1 MPSAVV
7 GILRALLSSNSAEFS
22 RQMRTSSK
30 AVKAFARD
38 ANRMG
43 SQATNVGR
51 IFTTA
56 FTLPIVAGGVAVA
69 KLAIDFEKSFA
80 GVRKT
85 VDATTTEFEQL
96 AQGFRDLSR
105 EIPINVNEINK
116 VGEAAGQLG
125 IRTENILGFTK
136 VMSLLGVT
144 TNLSADEA
152 ATALA
157 RFANITQLAQTDF
170 DRLGSTIVSLGNNFA
185 TTEQEIVEMSL
196 RLAGAGNTIGLSE
209 AQILGFA
216 AALSSVG
223 IKAEAG
229 GTAFSRVMIEIAQA
243 VDTGGE
249 SLKNFADVALP
260 GVVNAGAKFAK
271 MFKLDAAGALQ
282 LFIEGLGNVEDAGS
296 SIFKVLE
303 DLEFG
308 NVRVRDTM
316 LRVANAG
323 DLVSRS
329 LNTSAVAWRENTA
342 LTIEAQ
348 KRFETTA
355 SQITLLWNRVKDL
368 GITLGN
374 ALLPMIRLAISTFNR
389 LIPVLEKVANFFTA
403 LPVPIQVMGVALLA
417 VLAAVGPLLLIFG
430 QLAFA
435 AASLATAFTAS
446 GIATLG
452 FLIPLRGLAGL
463 LARMLPTFTA
473 WGVAAVGAFS
483 AAGARMGFL
492 ARAVGG
498 VGIAIGALLPF
509 VAALAVGFG
518 AWKLGRLIGET
529 TGLTD
534 AVERFAARLMGA
546 NDEDIRAIQNLRK
559 LECELAR
566 AKKGY
571 DDLRGTLEALAARDM
586 AAWNA
591 SSAEAAKRARELA
604 DNLPFAVIQ
613 MDNLARAVREMGAEG
628 TLTQNVMAEIG
639 RQALALEGQVGKLP
653 PELENIVIWLKRTD
667 VAAEELGEDGGG
679 LDEATEATKEY
690 EKALKALNERLG
702 GRQALQTA
710 RLWMDSLSQIGG
722 LTKLTRQEKEEL
734 VTVLDAALAK
744 YSALGEVA
752 PTAMMATRDA
762 LRLLND
768 EMTILGT
775 TLEKPALL
783 AFPLGIPLITG
794 LQQGGPEGGPKKG
807 LLTSL
812 IGPDE
817 VSNFET
823 LLGQIGSRIT
833 GIIIGAIQG
842 GGSVLEAVGAL
853 VGATFGDAFGKSI
866 SQSIGGALGA
876 TLGGIVAGITSFA
889 ASKFFSSD
897 SQSTLALAAEGAA
910 LGAAIGGAI
919 MPGIG
924 AAVVVGAGIGA
935 LIGIFR
941 GIGRS
946 TKDNI
951 AATIGRDWGLAISD
965 KLLETIAEQA
975 KKLPSD
981 MAAIFNNLAAVIAES
996 GGVLAVGLTE
1006 SIALTR
1012 DLFVM
1017 LETGQLTAE
1026 QAGAQ
1031 LELMFGELLPH
1042 AIDQTTGKVR
1052 EDFVELIQLMRRFG
1066 LESEVIAKAIDET
1079 LGDLV
1084 DVQAQRV
1091 ELLGQIASQGATDLA
1106 ALISSGFGTTVSELE
1121 VSQRAAVAFF
1131 DEMIASGSTFQEALR
1146 VMGPA
1151 ILDIADKLEEMGI
1164 EASEGFKLLIEGAKI
1179 FADEGLQA
1187 ILDKGIAA
1195 GNVLRTL
1202 STLGRVTAS
1211 DFSVLGAT
1219 VKDAFDNLVAGGVSS
1234 EAALLALKPQLALL
1248 ILLQEKF
1255 GFAVDAGTQALID
1268 QAKEAGITADDAKTA
1283 AEIQLEAFDKM
1294 IAALEQIVVLLGGE
1308 LPAAVAALD
1317 GATIDVTVV
1326 VDDSA
1331 LDEIEIPDIVI
1342 PVEFDPQSGGLTPQD
1357 PTSSIP
1363 SAQFGTP
1370 GLDFQRFSGGEA
1382 RLVALHGDEA
1392 VIPRGTGHQLAAE
1405 IVDAMGGSGGGI
1417 TLQIMEGA
1425 IRVEGVD
1432 EETGERILDGLTEA
1446 LQRGGRHVT
1455 RFVGAIRGQV

>member
-144 TNLSADEA
+144 TNLSADQA
-152 ATALA
+152 ATSLA

-389 LIPVLEKVANFFTA
+389 LIPVLEKLANFFTA

-492 ARAVGG
+492 ARAAGG

-559 LECELAR
+559 LEGELAR

-783 AFPLGIPLITG
+783 AFPLGIPLIAG

-817 VSNFET
+817 VSEFES
-823 LLGQIGSRIT
+823 LLGQIGSRVT

-853 VGATFGDAFGKSI
+853 VGATFGDAFGASI
-866 SQSIGGALGA
+866 AEEIGGALGA
-876 TLGGIVAGITSFA
+876 ALGGVVAGITAFA

-910 LGAAIGGAI
+910 LGAAIGNSI
-919 MPGIG
+919 VPGIG
-924 AAVVVGAGIGA
+924 AAFGAGIGA
-935 LIGIFR
+935 LVGLFR

-946 TKDNI
+946 TRDNI
-951 AATIGRDWGLAISD
+951 AATLGRDWGLAISD
-965 KLLETIAEQA
+965 KLVETIAEQA
-975 KKLPSD
+975 GQLPSD
-981 MAAIFNNLAAVIAES
+981 MAAIFNNLAAVIAEN

-1066 LESEVIAKAIDET
+1066 LESEVIAKAIDDT
-1079 LGDLV
+1079 LGNLV

-1091 ELLGQIASQGATDLA
+1091 ELLGQIASQGASDLA
-1106 ALISSGFGTTVSELE
+1106 ALISSGFGTTAEELA
-1121 VSQRAAVAFF
+1121 VVQRAAVAFF
-1131 DEMIASGSTFQEALR
+1131 DEMIASGSTFQEALQA
-1146 VMGPA
+1146 MGPS
-1151 ILDIADKLEEMGI
+1151 ILDIAATLEEMGI
-1164 EASEGFKLLIEGAKI
+1164 EASAGFKLLIEGAKI
-1179 FADEGLQA
+1179 FADEGLQK
-1187 ILDKGIAA
+1187 ILDKAVAA

-1202 STLGRVTAS
+1202 STLSIVTAS

-1219 VKDAFDNLVAGGVSS
+1219 VRSSFDALVAGGVS
-1234 EAALLALKPQLALL
+1234 AAAAMLALKPQLAIL
-1248 ILLQEKF
+1248 ILLQEKY
-1255 GFAVDAGTQALID
+1255 GFEVDAATQALID
-1268 QAKEAGITADDAKTA
+1268 QAKEAGITAEDAKSA
-1283 AEIQLEAFDKM
+1283 AELQLEAFDKM
-1294 IAALEQIVVLLGGE
+1294 IEALERIVVLLGGE
-1308 LPAAVAALD
+1308 LPAAVEALD
-1317 GATIDVTVV
+1317 GSTIEVTVV

-1331 LDEIEIPDIVI
+1331 LDEIEIPDFVI
-1342 PVEFDPQSGGLTPQD
+1342 PVEFDPDTGGLIPQD
-1357 PTSSIP
+1357 SSVPLP
-1363 SAQFGTP
+1363 SAKFGTP
-1370 GLDFQRFSGGEA
+1370 GLDFQRFSGGEG

-1392 VIPRGTGHQLAAE
+1392 VIPRGTGHELAAE
-1405 IVDAMGGSGGGI
+1405 IADAMGGPGGGI
-1417 TLQIMEGA
+1417 TVQIMDGA

-1432 EETGERILDGLTEA
+1432 EESGERILDGLTEA

-1455 RFVGAIRGQV
+1455 RFVGAVRGQV